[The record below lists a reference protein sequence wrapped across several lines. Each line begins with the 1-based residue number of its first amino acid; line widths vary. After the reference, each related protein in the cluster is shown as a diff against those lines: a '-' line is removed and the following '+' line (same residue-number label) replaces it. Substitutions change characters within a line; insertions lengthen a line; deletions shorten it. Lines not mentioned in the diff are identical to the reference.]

1 MSETHK
7 LTAEAA
13 ERLETDVTRL
23 EGEGRRAIAE
33 RIGIAREWGDLK
45 ENAEYH
51 AAKEEAAML
60 EAKIARMRE
69 QLRKAEIV
77 EAAGAGDGAGM
88 GSTVTYSDPKAGKDM
103 TFTLVSAT
111 EADPTQ
117 KRISIDSPVGQAL
130 AGSTDGDART
140 LQTPGGERAI
150 TIVSVQQP

>member
-13 ERLETDVTRL
+13 ERLEEEVTRL
-23 EGEGRRAIAE
+23 EGEGRREIAE

-60 EAKIARMRE
+60 EAKIARMRD
-69 QLRKAEIV
+69 QLRTSEIV
-77 EAAGAGDGAGM
+77 EAANGDGAGM
-88 GSTVTYSDPKAGKDM
+88 YSSVTYADAKAGKEM
-103 TFTLVSAT
+103 TFTLVPAT
-111 EADPTQ
+111 EADPSQ

-130 AGSTDGDART
+130 AGAGKGDQRT
-140 LQTPGGERAI
+140 LETPGGERAI
-150 TIVSVQQP
+150 TIVDVQQP